1 MDFFTEASIVL
12 TSALRIAVPLIFAA
26 LAGLYAEKAGIWD
39 IGLEGKLLSSAL
51 AAASV
56 AYATQSPWIGVAAG
70 LCASVVISLLHGFAT
85 ITNRGNQIIS
95 GVALNFM
102 ASGLTAILAISWFS
116 MGGRTP
122 QLSPGQRIPQIHLP
136 FADEIGRVPLVGP
149 IYEHILSGHS
159 LLLYVALLAV
169 PFTWWVF
176 HETRFGLHVR
186 AVGENPGAVDTAG
199 ISVTWLRY
207 RALIVGG
214 ILCGFGGAYM
224 SIGQSAGFIKD
235 MSAGKGYMALAAL
248 IFAKWRPWPILFA
261 CLLFGFLDALA
272 IRLQSVD
279 FGVGNISAQIA
290 QSLPYILTV
299 FLLAGFMGKA
309 HPPKAG
315 GIPYV
320 KES

>member
-1 MDFFTEASIVL
+1 MDFLAEASIVL
-12 TSALRIAVPLIFAA
+12 TSTLRISVPLIFAA

-70 LCASVVISLLHGFAT
+70 LAASVVISLLHGFAT

-116 MGGRTP
+116 LGGRTP
-122 QLSPGQRIPQIHLP
+122 QLAPAQRIPQITLP
-136 FADEIGRVPLVGP
+136 FASEIGQIPFIGPL
-149 IYEHILSGHS
+149 YEHVLSGHS
-159 LLLYVALLAV
+159 VLLYVALLAV

-214 ILCGFGGAYM
+214 LLCGLGGAYM

-272 IRLQSVD
+272 IRVQSVD
-279 FGVGNISAQIA
+279 FGIGNVSGQIA
-290 QSLPYILTV
+290 QSLPYVLTV